1 MRTTSVTRTNSK
13 EMKDQNLCY
22 RKAKL
27 YYMEEMVNILK
38 KVGFYVLRFVQTIF
52 HISDQTDEIES
63 SEEGHGRGSFVV
75 VNGREHIG

>member
-1 MRTTSVTRTNSK
+1 
-13 EMKDQNLCY
+13 
-22 RKAKL
+22 
-27 YYMEEMVNILK
+27 MEEMVNILK